1 MKILIQMGNKG
12 DSIID
17 HSISPLARVKDV
29 SQIMLVARK
38 PGPPI
43 AKVRYH
49 CPPGLLRKV
58 PVLAA
63 ISEFFILTTLAVI
76 KNPRIIAGYLL
87 FPHGLFAFLA
97 AKITG
102 KPVIASLIA
111 GPVELYSA
119 GSPPDYNPAEEI
131 GIYGKI
137 MLAVLKHTDAIIT
150 KGTVTQRF
158 LTERG
163 VPADKIFPLI
173 PCPNTSRFY
182 PTAADKEYDMIFV
195 GRLTRVKNVS
205 TVLAATAEVKKESP
219 AIRLCIVGE
228 GHCRTRLEEEAR
240 RLGIEHNVIF
250 AGFQRDIPAWL
261 NRSRILILASQR
273 EGFPNVYLEALFCS
287 VSAVVS
293 DCGDITDIAKDGYNA
308 FVIKDCNDHIAF
320 ASTIVKLLKDEEL
333 YKQMVKNAGST
344 AQALKPDDNTATWEK
359 IIKKVTALE
368 G

>member
-1 MKILIQMGNKG
+1 
-12 DSIID
+12 
-17 HSISPLARVKDV
+17 
-29 SQIMLVARK
+29 
-38 PGPPI
+38 
-43 AKVRYH
+43 
-49 CPPGLLRKV
+49 
-58 PVLAA
+58 
-63 ISEFFILTTLAVI
+63 
-76 KNPRIIAGYLL
+76 
-87 FPHGLFAFLA
+87 
-97 AKITG
+97 
-102 KPVIASLIA
+102 
-111 GPVELYSA
+111 
-119 GSPPDYNPAEEI
+119 
-131 GIYGKI
+131 
-137 MLAVLKHTDAIIT
+137 
-150 KGTVTQRF
+150 
-158 LTERG
+158 
-163 VPADKIFPLI
+163 
-173 PCPNTSRFY
+173 
-182 PTAADKEYDMIFV
+182 MIFV

-205 TVLAATAEVKKESP
+205 TVLATTAEVKKEIP

-287 VSAVVS
+287 VPAVVS